1 MAVSEEE
8 YKIYKEALEKFAE
21 WFAQQM
27 RRSFRQR
34 RSSVEEGLL
43 LDTLREYD
51 VPNFVIDMVEDLL
64 RRAPPRRDKRGRP
77 KSPPRPNLMAG
88 HARTLRRHKRA
99 LEERLKLDFQIKE
112 LLRWRE
118 ETQQA
123 LDEYERERALL
134 DNADKNSAN

>member
-1 MAVSEEE
+1 MITEEA
-8 YKIYKEALEKFAE
+8 YKILREELEKNDE
-21 WFAQQM
+21 MLAQQM
-27 RRSFRQR
+27 RRYFRQR
-34 RSSVEEGLL
+34 RSSVDEQLL
-43 LDTLREYD
+43 LDTLREHD
-51 VPNFVIDMVEDLL
+51 VPNFVVDMVEDLL
-64 RRAPPRRDKRGRP
+64 KRAPPRRDKRGRP
-77 KSPPRPNLMAG
+77 KSPPRPNLVAG
-88 HARTLRRHKRA
+88 HPRTLRRHKRA

>member
-1 MAVSEEE
+1 MITEEA
-8 YKIYKEALEKFAE
+8 YKILKETLEKNDEMLAR
-21 WFAQQM
+21 QI
-27 RRSFRQR
+27 RGHFRQR

>member
-1 MAVSEEE
+1 
-8 YKIYKEALEKFAE
+8 
-21 WFAQQM
+21 
-27 RRSFRQR
+27 
-34 RSSVEEGLL
+34 VEEGLL

>member
-34 RSSVEEGLL
+34 RSSVEERVL

-51 VPNFVIDMVEDLL
+51 VPNFVVDMVEDLL
-64 RRAPPRRDKRGRP
+64 KRAPPRRDKRGRP
-77 KSPPRPNLMAG
+77 KSPPRPNLVAG
-88 HARTLRRHKRA
+88 HPRTLRRHKRA